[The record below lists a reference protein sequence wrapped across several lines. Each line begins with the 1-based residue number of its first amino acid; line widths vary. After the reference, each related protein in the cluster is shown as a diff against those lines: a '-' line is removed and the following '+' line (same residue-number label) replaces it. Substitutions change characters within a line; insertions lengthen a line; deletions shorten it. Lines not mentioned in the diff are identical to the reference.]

1 MTRRRQHGVVLI
13 ALLAIIAM
21 SAAWFTVRQLDA
33 LSGDYTAFK
42 RAQNAAA
49 LARAKAALIGYIA
62 QEAAELAE
70 TDPGRLPCPEAPA
83 NVGGTN
89 EGTIAAY
96 CTLPA
101 IGRFPWRTIGTDK
114 LLDAAGEPLW
124 YVVASGWSYS
134 SSASVKTLVI
144 NPNCATDTT
153 MACNS
158 GLLKVDGVKDTVAL
172 IIAPG
177 QAMNEQAAPGCS
189 ARNQSRSAP
198 SPTINPLDYVECYST
213 ATSTFVT
220 KGAGTS
226 FNDQVVK
233 ITAAELVPV
242 IQAAVANRFEKEIAP
257 LINNA
262 YSNAVGGTAWTTS
275 TVLPYAAPFNDPTY
289 VPTVGSPASYFRGAV
304 NTYQG
309 LPPLTYAFTASPG
322 SASAC
327 TPTPCTPPSC
337 VTGSD
342 ARCDPGFVTWQSA
355 TITQTGGAFLGS
367 YNCSAAGTPSVLTC
381 TIYTYDLLN
390 SDPTMT
396 FNFSPKAGN
405 VAMALR
411 QINATVPITGLDA
424 TYSAPYGYSTIAGS
438 STINSD
444 GSATIALTARMPSG
458 TGTLL
463 GISLP
468 LCGILSS
475 VLSLNCYQHTVT
487 VPIALLSDHEFV
499 DPGNTNP
506 AGGYSDHTWF
516 YRNKWN
522 ELSYYAL
529 ASGVSANGARACTTG
544 TSCLVV
550 NYQTNVGK
558 QRAILAFGGAKIGT
572 QARPPTVVS
581 DLLEGANADGDTTFT
596 LHGAATPS
604 PGLLTNKT
612 FNDHIVVIDAN

>member
-1 MTRRRQHGVVLI
+1 
-13 ALLAIIAM
+13 M

-158 GLLKVDGVKDTVAL
+158 GLLTVDGVKDTVAL

-257 LINNA
+257 LIKAA
-262 YSNAVGGTAWTTS
+262 YSNTTGTTSWTTS
-275 TVLPYAAPFNDPTY
+275 TVLPYAAPFTNPT
-289 VPTVGSPASYFRGAV
+289 TSAFEGTAG
-304 NTYQG
+304 TTQG
-309 LPPLTYAFTASPG
+309 LPPLSYAFTASPG
-322 SASAC
+322 SALACSPAPC
-327 TPTPCTPPSC
+327 TPTACTVSAANP
-337 VTGSD
+337 
-342 ARCDPGFVTWQSA
+342 RCDPGFVSWQSA
-355 TITQTGGAFLGS
+355 TITRTGGALLGS
-367 YNCSAAGTPSVLTC
+367 YSCSAAGMPSVLTC
-381 TIYTYDLLN
+381 DVYTYDFLN
-390 SDPTMT
+390 SNASMT
-396 FNFSPKAGN
+396 FNFSPSASN

-411 QINATVPITGLDA
+411 QINTTVPIAGLD
-424 TYSAPYGYSTIAGS
+424 TSYNAPYGYSATAGA

-444 GSATIALTARMPSG
+444 GSATIALSARIPQG
-458 TGTLL
+458 TGAPL
-463 GISLP
+463 GISL
-468 LCGILSS
+468 LCGLLSQT
-475 VLSLNCYQHTVT
+475 LSLTCNHTVVT
-487 VPIALLSDHEFV
+487 VPIALLSDHELV
-499 DPGNTNP
+499 DPGNGN
-506 AGGYSDHTWF
+506 AAVGYNDHTWF
-516 YRNKWN
+516 FRNKWN

-612 FNDHIVVIDAN
+612 FNDHIVVIDTN